1 MNTRILP
8 QSDEFPLAWE
18 YDDALDRERFV
29 DAKIEDEEKRD
40 EAAQKAFTAAYLQCV
55 NTLDWSS
62 LARDGQQP
70 ALYWFR
76 PIAGRDR
83 QRLKDMDCGPAEKH
97 GLAFR
102 LALSRIEHGPSLP
115 KLDPKKDPEYP
126 RLGAMLPADAYELLM
141 KFETPRTGSLVE
153 QLGMFAWTR
162 STDLLP
168 L

>member
-18 YDDALDRERFV
+18 YDDALDRDRFV
-29 DAKIEDEEKRD
+29 DAKIEDETARA
-40 EAAQKAFTAAYLQCV
+40 EAANVGFVHAYLQCV

-62 LARDGQQP
+62 LARPGEQP
-70 ALYWFR
+70 TLYWFR
-76 PIAGRDR
+76 PITGLPR
-83 QRLKDMDCGPAEKH
+83 QRLKDLSCGTSEKH

-102 LALSRIEHGPSLP
+102 MGLVRIEHGPTLP
-115 KLDPKKDPEYP
+115 KLDAKVDREYST
-126 RLGAMLPADAYELLM
+126 LGPMLPRDAFDQLAR
-141 KFETPRTGSLVE
+141 FESRDGSLVE